1 MFITAVCGKL
11 SELCYMDP
19 LQGFVCSFFVL
30 ETFTVFQIRNTAAKF
45 NNELLNC
52 SIKLKELIYSKNV
65 PRVRTRISPG

>member
-19 LQGFVCSFFVL
+19 MQGFVCSFFVL

-45 NNELLNC
+45 N
-52 SIKLKELIYSKNV
+52 KLMIMSC
-65 PRVRTRISPG
+65 